1 MDEWIQGF
9 KRQLFTT
16 QVIDVNKYNFWHS
29 IALYCPLLLCIR
41 VILTD
46 ESLHVKPIVS
56 FDFWFD
62 YMTLKSTIT
71 VTKRAGFL
79 IIFST
84 PEISW
89 QRININSMT
98 RNTSPDYES
107 ILAMYCMFFSIVVT
121 ALWCLKATL
130 NIIINII
137 YYINNFFPYSK
148 LRQCFWSDSASPKPR
163 WRRRATLMIHVVT
176 QCS

>member
-1 MDEWIQGF
+1 
-9 KRQLFTT
+9 
-16 QVIDVNKYNFWHS
+16 
-29 IALYCPLLLCIR
+29 
-41 VILTD
+41 
-46 ESLHVKPIVS
+46 
-56 FDFWFD
+56 
-62 YMTLKSTIT
+62 MTLKSTIT

-121 ALWCLKATL
+121 AL
-130 NIIINII
+130 
-137 YYINNFFPYSK
+137 
-148 LRQCFWSDSASPKPR
+148 
-163 WRRRATLMIHVVT
+163 
-176 QCS
+176 